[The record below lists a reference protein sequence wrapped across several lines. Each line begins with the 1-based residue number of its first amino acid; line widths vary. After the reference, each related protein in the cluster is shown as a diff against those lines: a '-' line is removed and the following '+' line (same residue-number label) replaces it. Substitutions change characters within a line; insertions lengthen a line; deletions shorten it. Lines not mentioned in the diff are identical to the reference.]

1 MRTATSLFAI
11 LLGVSALP
19 KIPQAQ
25 AQTLNVLH
33 SFTGAPDG
41 AFPMASLVRDKESNL
56 YGTTQGGGGVPVEK
70 QVGTVFKLETSGNE
84 TVLHTFGES
93 GDDGQLPVA
102 GLVRDKAGNL
112 YGTTPFGG
120 DCPPCSESG
129 TVFKLDTSG
138 NETLLHNFTGA
149 PDGANPFAGL
159 IMDRAGN
166 LYGTTAA
173 GGSSG
178 YGTVFKLDT
187 SGNETVLYSVTG
199 TPDGANPR
207 V

>member
-1 MRTATSLFAI
+1 PRPVPSASPGPSRASYSTSHITSLFLPLRRIKMRTATSLFAI

-41 AFPMASLVRDKESNL
+41 AFPMASLVRDKEGNL

-102 GLVRDKAGNL
+102 GLVREKAGNL
-112 YGTTPFGG
+112 
-120 DCPPCSESG
+120 
-129 TVFKLDTSG
+129 
-138 NETLLHNFTGA
+138 
-149 PDGANPFAGL
+149 
-159 IMDRAGN
+159 
-166 LYGTTAA
+166 
-173 GGSSG
+173 
-178 YGTVFKLDT
+178 
-187 SGNETVLYSVTG
+187 
-199 TPDGANPR
+199 
-207 V
+207 